1 MHHAAP
7 VRRGLVSRASLVAL
21 LLCVLFCALCTMRA
35 ARAQNPAPDTILVNG
50 KLVVYDGAP
59 AQALAVG
66 DGKIAALGDTPGI
79 RALAGPSTRVIDLGG
94 RTVIPG
100 LIDSHIHAIRAGL
113 SYTTEVHWFGVRTLK
128 EALDRLRAAARIA
141 PKGSW
146 LVVAGGWTDR
156 QFREDRRPT
165 QAEIAAAAPDH
176 HVYIQLFY
184 SQVLLDSRGADALG
198 IAGNAEWAAR
208 LTSERDRDGKPT
220 GWLAGD
226 SRAISELYSL
236 LARPTFAQKLAGT
249 RAFFRAL
256 NALGITGVSDP
267 GGYNIE
273 INDYQPLL
281 QIWREHG
288 LTLRVRYSLS
298 APRRDHELEDFK
310 ALTQTRPMGFGDEWL
325 RFNGIGENVTWG
337 LYNNDNPSD
346 VQKAQLFEVLRWAVS
361 RGMTATFHW
370 HNGRAVHH
378 LLDVLAR
385 VNAETPIASLR
396 WSIAHLN
403 DATPETL
410 KRMKALGVGWLVQNA
425 FYFRGE
431 AFLGQRGA
439 DAARLLPPLASALR
453 LKLPVGGGTDAHRVM
468 GPNPFV
474 SLQWMLDGKTI
485 SGIAMRA
492 PEELPTRIEA
502 LRLYTQGS
510 AWFSFDENARG
521 ALAVGQLADL
531 AVLNRDYLSVPL
543 EQIGGT
549 VSLLTMVGGRIVY
562 ADSPYEALED
572 KPR

>member
-1 MHHAAP
+1 MHYAAP
-7 VRRGLVSRASLVAL
+7 VILFAL
-21 LLCVLFCALCTMRA
+21 IGIGA
-35 ARAQNPAPDTILVNG
+35 AHAQMPAPDTILING

-59 AQALAVG
+59 AQALAVR
-66 DGKIAALGDTPGI
+66 DGKIAAIGDSPGI

-113 SYTTEVHWFGVRTLK
+113 SYTSEVHWFGVRTLK
-128 EALDRLRAAARIA
+128 EALDRLRAAAKTA
-141 PKGSW
+141 PRGSW

-156 QFREDRRPT
+156 QFRESRRPS

-176 HVYIQLFY
+176 HVYVQLLY
-184 SQVLLDSRGADALG
+184 TNVLLGPGGADALG
-198 IAGNAEWAAR
+198 IAGNSEWAAR
-208 LTSERDRDGKPT
+208 LAVERDRDGKPT

-226 SRAISELYSL
+226 NRAISDLFNL
-236 LARPTFAQKLAGT
+236 LPRPTLAQKLEGT

-256 NALGITGVSDP
+256 NAVGITGVSDP
-267 GGYNIE
+267 GGYNLE
-273 INDYQPLL
+273 IPDYQPLL
-281 QIWREHG
+281 QVWRERG

-298 APRRDHELEDFK
+298 APRRDRELEDFK
-310 ALTQTRPMGFGDEWL
+310 ELTQVLPMGFGDDWL

-337 LYNNDNPSD
+337 HYNNDNPTNA
-346 VQKAQLFEVLRWAVS
+346 QKKRLYEVLRWAVS

-370 HNGRAVHH
+370 HNDRPVHH
-378 LLDVLAR
+378 LLEVLER
-385 VNAETPIASLR
+385 VNAGTPIAKLR

-403 DATPETL
+403 DASPESL
-410 KRMKALGVGWLVQNA
+410 RRMKAMGVGWLVQNA

-439 DAARLLPPLASALR
+439 DAARLVPPLASALR
-453 LKLPVGGGTDAHRVM
+453 LRLPVGGGTDAHRVM
-468 GPNPFV
+468 WPNPFV

-485 SGIAMRA
+485 SGVAMRA

-510 AWFSFDENARG
+510 AWFSFEENARG
-521 ALAVGQLADL
+521 ALAAGQLADL
-531 AVLNRDYLSVPL
+531 AVLSRDYLSVPID
-543 EQIGGT
+543 EIGGT

-562 ADSPYEALED
+562 ADGPYAALEE